1 MDSVAGVLQ
10 YMTVL
15 ERLKNQSGSTPSS
28 FPSMA
33 LSSSPP
39 LLRNYNSAVKAS
51 PPILPQFSRNEGVLR
66 PQGRPKSSVNQL
78 VENILQLH
86 MLHSRRLETRF
97 YAAALHERTRMSFFN
112 KSAEPFPMML
122 PRAQIDKDYE
132 PSAISINPNPLP
144 LTPSQY
150 IPTLSG
156 LIAAVDAAVKVAN
169 KASVYCLSGKMQI
182 ANPFTGGLLTGV

>member
-1 MDSVAGVLQ
+1 MDSVAGVLE

-15 ERLKNQSGSTPSS
+15 ERPKNQSGSTPSS

-39 LLRNYNSAVKAS
+39 LLRNCNSAVKAS
-51 PPILPQFSRNEGVLR
+51 PPIIPQFSPAAGRWSNPPMYLTEHGVYSPSADNYWEEHSRNEGVQR

-86 MLHSRRLETRF
+86 MLYSRRLETRF

-112 KSAEPFPMML
+112 KSAEHFPMNTSTSPDQQRL
-122 PRAQIDKDYE
+122 L
-132 PSAISINPNPLP
+132 AICYLYQPKSFL
-144 LTPSQY
+144 
-150 IPTLSG
+150 
-156 LIAAVDAAVKVAN
+156 
-169 KASVYCLSGKMQI
+169 
-182 ANPFTGGLLTGV
+182 